1 MCFSATASFTA
12 GTALTVVGVLTLR
25 KSQGKRELPL
35 ALVPLLFGIQQVTE
49 GVVWVS
55 LGHDLP
61 LLQSWATYIYSMFS
75 HVVWPI
81 LVPFAILLVEP
92 RLWRRKT
99 ISVFVALGLS
109 VGLYLLFFIIRF
121 PVTARVRGD
130 SIAYDSPH
138 FYLVVVLVGYLLA
151 TCITGLFSSHWC
163 INLFGVLAFVLAVI
177 AAIVSITT
185 FVSVWCFY
193 AAILSL
199 LIYLHFG
206 GPMQACR
213 HMLALP
219 APVSEGVDPESKSA
233 VRRGHEHS

>member
-35 ALVPLLFGIQQVTE
+35 ALVPLLFGIQQLTE

-55 LGHDLP
+55 LSHDLA
-61 LLQSWATYIYSMFS
+61 LVQSWATYLYSMFS

-81 LVPFAILLVEP
+81 LVPFAIFLVEP
-92 RLWRRKT
+92 RLWRRKA
-99 ISVFVALGLS
+99 ISVFVALGLT
-109 VGLYLLFFIIRF
+109 VGLYLFFFIVWF
-121 PVTARVRGD
+121 PVTARVTGH
-130 SIAYDSPH
+130 SIRYDSPH
-138 FYLVVVLVGYLLA
+138 FYTAVVLVGYLLA
-151 TCITGLFSSHWC
+151 TCISGLFSSHRC
-163 INLFGVLAFVLAVI
+163 VNVFGMLAFLLAIV
-177 AAIVSITT
+177 AAVVSITT

-199 LIYLHFG
+199 LVYLHFS

-213 HMLALP
+213 HMLP
-219 APVSEGVDPESKSA
+219 PVRQSGSINRPVN
-233 VRRGHEHS
+233 REHAS

>member
-1 MCFSATASFTA
+1 MCFSATASFAA
-12 GTALTVVGVLTLR
+12 GTALTVVGVLTVR
-25 KSQGKRELPL
+25 KSEGKREVPL
-35 ALVPLLFGIQQVTE
+35 ALIPLLFGVQQLTE

-55 LGHDLP
+55 LGHDMA

-92 RLWRRKT
+92 RLWRRRA

-109 VGLYLLFFIIRF
+109 VGLYLLFFIVLF
-121 PVTARVRGD
+121 PVTASVKGD

-138 FYLVVVLVGYLLA
+138 FYLTVVLGGYLLA
-151 TCITGLFSSHWC
+151 TCISGLFSSHWC
-163 INLFGVLAFVLAVI
+163 IKVFGMLAFILAI
-177 AAIVSITT
+177 AAALVSLTT
-185 FVSVWCFY
+185 FVSVWCFN

-199 LIYLHFG
+199 LVYVHFS

-213 HMLALP
+213 HLLP
-219 APVSEGVDPESKSA
+219 APAHCNASPGTLTDTLDG
-233 VRRGHEHS
+233 RTGR

>member
-35 ALVPLLFGIQQVTE
+35 ALIPLLFGVQQLTE

-55 LGHDLP
+55 LGHDLA
-61 LLQSWATYIYSMFS
+61 LLQSWATYLYSMFS

-92 RLWRRKT
+92 RLWRRKA

-109 VGLYLLFFIIRF
+109 VGLYLLFFIVRL

-138 FYLVVVLVGYLLA
+138 FYLTVVLVGYLLA
-151 TCITGLFSSHWC
+151 TCISGLFSSHWC
-163 INLFGVLAFVLAVI
+163 IKVFGMLAFILAI
-177 AAIVSITT
+177 AAAVVSITT

-199 LIYLHFG
+199 LVYLHFS

-213 HMLALP
+213 HLLAPP
-219 APVSEGVDPESKSA
+219 AHGNESRSTLTGTHDGRTA
-233 VRRGHEHS
+233 Q

>member
-12 GTALTVVGVLTLR
+12 GTALTVVGVLTVR

-35 ALVPLLFGIQQVTE
+35 ALVPLLFGVQQLTE

-55 LGHDLP
+55 LGRDLP

-81 LVPFAILLVEP
+81 VVPFAILLVEP
-92 RLWRRKT
+92 RLWRRKA
-99 ISVFVALGLS
+99 ISAFLALGLA
-109 VGLYLLFFIIRF
+109 VGLYLLFFIVRF
-121 PVTARVRGD
+121 PVTARIRGD

-138 FYLVVVLVGYLLA
+138 FYLPVVLVGYLAA
-151 TCITGLFSSHWC
+151 TCVSGLFSSHWC
-163 INLFGVLAFVLAVI
+163 IRVFGLLAFVLAIV
-177 AAIVSITT
+177 AAVVSITT

-199 LIYLHFG
+199 LVYVHFS

-213 HMLALP
+213 HMLPPTRARAQMSP
-219 APVSEGVDPESKSA
+219 AARHD
-233 VRRGHEHS
+233 